1 MEHALHKKEMVV
13 SKIWSVTLPC
23 LMFKMKTAAHYE
35 LSQVEEI
42 LLTWVWHFHF
52 WLDPINYAHFG
63 LTLYLVGVTV
73 TLHCSLTHLSW
84 DLLWM
89 VSFLFLKAILCSVS
103 MKKVVTF
110 ISFTDVSCAVS
121 GSLLTHLMNHH
132 LSFKSYSKEW
142 KVMMLMRVI
151 ILCCGWV
158 LKEVCTSFRRR
169 KKTEAP
175 NYTSNNGLFR

>member
-84 DLLWM
+84 SLMNGFL
-89 VSFLFLKAILCSVS
+89 SFLKGYTMQCLNEESSNFHLIHWCFMCSVW
-103 MKKVVTF
+103 
-110 ISFTDVSCAVS
+110 ISFDSSDESPPFFQKLQQRMKGHDAYESNNFVLWVGPQ
-121 GSLLTHLMNHH
+121 GSLYQ
-132 LSFKSYSKEW
+132 FQKE
-142 KVMMLMRVI
+142 
-151 ILCCGWV
+151 
-158 LKEVCTSFRRR
+158 KEDWS
-169 KKTEAP
+169 P
-175 NYTSNNGLFR
+175 QLHQQ